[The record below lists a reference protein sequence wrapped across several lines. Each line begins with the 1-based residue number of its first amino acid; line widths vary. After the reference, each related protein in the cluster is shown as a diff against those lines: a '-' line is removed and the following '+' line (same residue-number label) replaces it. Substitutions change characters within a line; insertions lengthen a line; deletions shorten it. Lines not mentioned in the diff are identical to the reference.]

1 MVIAADAGYRDNV
14 ASYRIAESLRTAILD
29 GSYRPGQR
37 IRQEDVA
44 ARSGASRIPVREA
57 LRMLAAEG
65 LVTLVANSGA
75 WVTRLTM
82 AECAELYLI
91 RERLEPLLLRGSM
104 PRLGE
109 AEIGRLAELTE
120 AMEAAGTDVDA
131 FLRADRE
138 FHLSSYA
145 GAPSGETWQIIHRMW
160 NTTQHYRRE
169 FTQRAAHAG
178 AGNGSSGAAGAGGGL
193 GVTHLE
199 HRLLLDCVRRQ
210 DADDAERV
218 LVTHIR
224 RTRLELEKHPEIFA
238 P

>member
-1 MVIAADAGYRDNV
+1 MVIDAVSRDNV
-14 ASYRIAESLRTAILD
+14 ASHRIADSLRAAILD
-29 GSYRPGQR
+29 GSYRPGER

-57 LRMLAAEG
+57 LRMLSAEG
-65 LVTLVANSGA
+65 LVTFVANSGA

-91 RERLEPLLLRGSM
+91 RERLEPLLLRTSM

-109 AEIGRLAELTE
+109 AELGRLAELTE

-169 FTQRAAHAG
+169 FTQRAARVG
-178 AGNGSSGAAGAGGGL
+178 ATGQGGAAGGL

-224 RTRLELEKHPEIFA
+224 RTRLELEKHPEIFVS
-238 P
+238 

>member
-1 MVIAADAGYRDNV
+1 
-14 ASYRIAESLRTAILD
+14 
-29 GSYRPGQR
+29 
-37 IRQEDVA
+37 
-44 ARSGASRIPVREA
+44 
-57 LRMLAAEG
+57 MLAAEG

-91 RERLEPLLLRGSM
+91 RERLEPLLLRSSM

-109 AEIGRLAELTE
+109 AETGRLAELTE

-145 GAPSGETWQIIHRMW
+145 GAAPGETWQIIHRMW

-169 FTQRAAHAG
+169 FTQRAARAG
-178 AGNGSSGAAGAGGGL
+178 AGNGASGGAGAGGGL

>member
-1 MVIAADAGYRDNV
+1 MVIAADTGYRDNV
-14 ASYRIAESLRTAILD
+14 ASHRIAESLRTAILD
-29 GSYRPGQR
+29 GSYRPGER

-75 WVTRLTM
+75 WVTKLTM

-145 GAPSGETWQIIHRMW
+145 GAAQGETWQIIHRMW

-169 FTQRAAHAG
+169 FTQRAARAG
-178 AGNGSSGAAGAGGGL
+178 AGNGASGGAGAGGGL